1 MKLSE
6 TSIRRPVLASVM
18 SLLLI
23 LIGLVSFNQLSLRE
37 YPRIDEPLVNV
48 STRLIGASSEV
59 IESQVTKPLEDSI
72 AGIDG
77 VDIIT
82 SVSRTESSQITVRFK
97 LSKDPDTAAAEVRD
111 RVARVRGR
119 LPEAADE
126 PVISKVEA
134 DATPTIWLAYTS
146 ETMGPLE
153 LTDLINRV
161 VKPRLQTI
169 PGVADVQIG
178 GDRRYAMR
186 IWVDPDRLAAYK
198 LTVQDVEDA
207 LRRQNLEVPAGRIE
221 SQQREFSVTA
231 RTDLSTPAQFGD
243 LVSFDVR
250 LDLPHY
256 ALVGSGTATVVA
268 TDATTLT
275 NSAIEIIENQRHRL
289 ASTGCSRNRFLNSR

>member
-1 MKLSE
+1 MRLSE
-6 TSIRRPVLASVM
+6 TSIRRPVLACVM

-23 LIGLVSFNQLSLRE
+23 LVGLVSFNRLTLRE

-48 STRLIGASSEV
+48 STRLAGASSEV

-77 VDIIT
+77 VDIMT

-119 LPEAADE
+119 LPAAVDE
-126 PVISKVEA
+126 PVIAKVEA
-134 DATPTIWLAYTS
+134 DATPTVWVAYTS
-146 ETMGPLE
+146 DTMGTLE

-161 VKPRLQTI
+161 VKPRLQTV
-169 PGVADVQIG
+169 PGVADVQMG

-186 IWVDPDRLAAYK
+186 VWLDADRLAAYR

-221 SQQREFSVTA
+221 SRQREFSVTA
-231 RTDLSTPAQFGD
+231 RTDLN
-243 LVSFDVR
+243 
-250 LDLPHY
+250 
-256 ALVGSGTATVVA
+256 TV
-268 TDATTLT
+268 
-275 NSAIEIIENQRHRL
+275 
-289 ASTGCSRNRFLNSR
+289 